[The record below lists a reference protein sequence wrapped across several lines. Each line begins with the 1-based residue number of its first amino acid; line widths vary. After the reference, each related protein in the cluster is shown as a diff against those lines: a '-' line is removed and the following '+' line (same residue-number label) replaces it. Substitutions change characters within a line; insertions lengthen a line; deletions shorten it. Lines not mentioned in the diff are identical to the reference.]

1 MLATKKHGRRGK
13 SYVQPSRNSV
23 RNPRPDS
30 SDGVPIDAA
39 TIRQSLIHLRIRLMF
54 VAIAAAL
61 FTATLSFAMTPQSS
75 SVPDARRPRPVK
87 FSKPA
92 VIEFKGEIDQQL
104 TLYFNNRFDRA
115 ERSGVDLLIIEIDS
129 PGGLK
134 IESLQM
140 ARKIRD
146 CKWAYTVAVITN
158 EAISGGALVSL
169 GVDEIFI
176 DPNAKFGD
184 VGEIGFDPE
193 AFAWRLIEP
202 KIESYLSRDAR
213 DLAESKG
220 RSPDLAEAM
229 VDKDVLVYAK
239 PKALGNAP
247 DGKNEADN
255 NMDGEAAAAANG
267 GQNEVNEKSSRWD
280 FKLVRASEEVQP
292 KDPWVLVPE
301 TGRER
306 FLTLSGQRTKE
317 LGIAQHFASS
327 REDAMKQVGVSKD
340 DVRIFKRTTTD
351 AVVYYLNTTFITALL
366 VIIGLISLYLELT
379 SPGIGVGGLM
389 AGLCA
394 VLFFW
399 SRFLGG
405 TSGWLEVILFAAGL
419 TFVAMEIFVIPGF
432 GVSGFAGIALLFVS
446 VMLASQDYAMPTSAT
461 QWNQTLSTA
470 LMILCSGCVFLIA
483 AAFISKR
490 LGSIPI
496 FNRLILAPDAVADDE
511 STPKDE
517 FGKPIP
523 QSHPIVSVGDWGVSE
538 SLLRPAGRAKFSG
551 RSFDVISDGSFV
563 EPDTQVKVIRIS
575 GNVITVAVIEE
586 TDDETTYQAKE
597 S

>member
-1 MLATKKHGRRGK
+1 MEVA
-13 SYVQPSRNSV
+13 PV
-23 RNPRPDS
+23 RNHVMNVGKR
-30 SDGVPIDAA
+30 
-39 TIRQSLIHLRIRLMF
+39 LIRLRTWML
-54 VAIAAAL
+54 VASLAVAL
-61 FTATLSFAMTPQSS
+61 FSATPSFALVQQAS
-75 SVPDARRPRPVK
+75 SVPDARRARPLK

-104 TLYFNNRFDRA
+104 TLYFNNRFERA
-115 ERSGVDLLIIEIDS
+115 KQAGVDLVIIEIDS

-134 IESLQM
+134 VESLQM

-146 CKWAYTVAVITN
+146 CKWAYTIAVITN

-202 KIESYLSRDAR
+202 KVESYLSRDAR

-229 VDKDVLVYAK
+229 VDKDVLVYVK
-239 PKALGNAP
+239 PKRLADAPEVGKDAGNAT
-247 DGKNEADN
+247 NEAA
-255 NMDGEAAAAANG
+255 EAI
-267 GQNEVNEKSSRWD
+267 EKSSRWD
-280 FKLVRASEEVQP
+280 FKLARADEADQP
-292 KDPWVLVPE
+292 KAPWILVPE

-306 FLTLSGQRTKE
+306 FLTVSGQRAKE
-317 LGIAQHFASS
+317 LGIAQHFASN
-327 REDAMKQVGVSKD
+327 REDVMKQIGISQN
-340 DVRIFKRTTTD
+340 DVRLFKRTSTD
-351 AVVYYLNTTFITALL
+351 TVVFYLNTTFVTALL
-366 VIIGLISLYLELT
+366 VIIGLISLYLEFT

-419 TFVAMEIFVIPGF
+419 TFIAMEIFVIPGF
-432 GVSGFAGIALLFVS
+432 GVSGFAGIAMLFVS
-446 VMLASQDYAMPTSAT
+446 VMLASQDYTMPTTAT

-496 FNRLILAPDAVADDE
+496 FNRLILAPNTVADAKE
-511 STPKDE
+511 SNKDE

-523 QSHPIVSVGDWGVSE
+523 QSHPSVSVGDWGVSE

-551 RSFDVISDGSFV
+551 RSFDVISDGAFV

-575 GNVITVAVIEE
+575 GNVITVAVVEE
-586 TDDETTYQAKE
+586 IGDETTYHANKGD
-597 S
+597 